1 MAKDKPGGSKT
12 LPLSPPPTDDSSD
25 KVKPAMEIRIGRI
38 KAAIWLNHTDHGQFF
53 SVTFT
58 RLYKDGEDHWQR
70 SDTFGRDD
78 LLVLAKVA
86 DLAHSWIVNE
96 TQSDTPF

>member
-1 MAKDKPGGSKT
+1 MAKIKPGTARSH
-12 LPLSPPPTDDSSD
+12 PPEEEPPHE

-38 KAAIWLNHTDHGQFF
+38 KAAIWLSHTESGQYD
-53 SVTFT
+53 SVTLS
-58 RLYKDGEDHWQR
+58 RLYKEDDHGHQ
-70 SDTFGRDD
+70 SQTFGRDD

-96 TQSDTPF
+96 TQSEIPS